1 MSDDRS
7 RWQKIRDKATG
18 WVKRQADVLERGL
31 WTALQVVS
39 AEAVVSFFELDQTYV
54 VPIAAGL
61 AFLKGAIARNF
72 GNGSAATLPTSV
84 DPVPIEDLIDVVDD
98 IDGGAFKVRE

>member
-1 MSDDRS
+1 MNHLKAA
-7 RWQKIRDKATG
+7 WDKTKA

-31 WTALQVVS
+31 WTALQVVT
-39 AEAVVSFFELDQTYV
+39 AEAVVQFFDLDQTWL

-61 AFLKGAIARNF
+61 AFLKGVIARRF
-72 GNGSAATLPTSV
+72 GNGSAATLPKNL

-98 IDGGAFKVRE
+98 IEAGEFNPREGGA